1 LKRCNI
7 ALARPLN
14 AASLRGNNRFAEAPM
29 IDQFIAP
36 SRRAFV
42 AGLAATT
49 AAAGVPA
56 SAFAAAKRRAA
67 VAPINALL
75 ATFADELLVM
85 SPESATG
92 LGLDSGKHAGLR
104 AKLDEAGIAGR
115 DKAAAQFASMRV
127 RLDKLDDSRLTPRQ
141 QLQGDTVDYALKRA
155 ADGAR
160 FPYGG
165 GAGDGFGGGATPY
178 VLTQQN
184 GAITNI
190 GEFLNSQHP
199 VKTAADAE
207 AYLARIAAFG
217 RVLDQESAQIKDDAA
232 KGVMPPAFV
241 AKTALGQLQE
251 FRSMAAKDQSMVAS
265 LATRAKA
272 AGLKGDWAA
281 RCTKMIDSIVYP
293 ALDRQIAAFTDSTRA
308 APETAGVQRL
318 PEGDAYYAYGLRLGT
333 TTTLPADEI
342 HRTGLAQNAEI
353 KAKIDD
359 ILKSQGMTQGT
370 VGERVVALNS
380 DPRFLFP
387 DDDAGRAQLIAYIKG
402 KIAAQRA
409 LMPRISH
416 MAMKAPVDVKR
427 VPPDIQDGAALGYM
441 NFASLD
447 GSRPA
452 IYYVNLKTTKLWP
465 KYQLASLSAHE
476 AIPGHAWQGAYLAE
490 HSAEIPKISS
500 MMGFNAFVEGW
511 ALYAEQLMDEFG
523 LYKDDPFG
531 RIGYLQA
538 QQFRA
543 CRLVVDTGL
552 HSKQWTREQSIDFL
566 VSETGKGRNAMTS
579 ETDRYCVSPGQACGY
594 KVGHNQIVALR
605 DKAKA
610 ALGAK
615 FDPAAFND
623 ALVQTGGVPL
633 SLVEGVVDRMI
644 ARG

>member
-1 LKRCNI
+1 MTNTD
-7 ALARPLN
+7 
-14 AASLRGNNRFAEAPM
+14 FAT
-29 IDQFIAP
+29 
-36 SRRAFV
+36 SRRSFMGA
-42 AGLAATT
+42 LAATT
-49 AAAGVPA
+49 AAYSVPNT
-56 SAFAAAKRRAA
+56 AFAAVKRRVA
-67 VAPINALL
+67 VAPINRLL
-75 ATFADELLVM
+75 ATFADEILTL
-85 SPESATG
+85 SPRTTTG
-92 LGLDSGKHAGLR
+92 LGLDTGKHAGLR
-104 AKLDEAGIAGR
+104 AMLDDAGNAGR
-115 DKAAAQFASMRV
+115 EKAAAQFASMRT
-127 RLDKLDDSRLTPRQ
+127 RLDKLDDSGLTPRQ
-141 QLQGDTVDYALKRA
+141 QLQGDTVDYALNRA

-165 GAGDGFGGGATPY
+165 GASDGFQGGAIPY
-178 VLTQQN
+178 VVTQQN
-184 GAITNI
+184 GAITSI

-199 VKTAADAE
+199 VKTSADAE
-207 AYLARIAAFG
+207 AYLARVAAFG
-217 RVLDQESAQIKDDAA
+217 RVLDQESAQIREDAG

-251 FRSMAAKDQSMVAS
+251 FRAVKAADQSMVAS
-265 LATRAKA
+265 LASRAKV

-281 RCTKMIDSIVYP
+281 RCTKAIESIVYP
-293 ALDRQIAAFTDSTRA
+293 ALDRQIAAFAASTKA
-308 APETAGVQRL
+308 APEVAGVQRL

-333 TTTLPADEI
+333 TTTLSADEI
-342 HRTGLAQNAEI
+342 HKTGIAQNAEI
-353 KAKIDD
+353 KAKIDA
-359 ILKSQGMTQGT
+359 ILKSQGMTKGT

-409 LMPRISH
+409 LMPQISH

-447 GSRPA
+447 GTRPA

-490 HSAEIPKISS
+490 HSKDIPTISS

-552 HSKQWTREQSIDFL
+552 HSKQWTRDQSIDFL
-566 VSETGKGRNAMTS
+566 VAETGKGRNAMTS

-610 ALGAK
+610 AMGAK
-615 FDPAAFND
+615 FDAAKFND

-633 SLVEGVVDRMI
+633 SLVESVVNRMI
-644 ARG
+644 G

>member
-1 LKRCNI
+1 M
-7 ALARPLN
+7 
-14 AASLRGNNRFAEAPM
+14 F
-29 IDQFIAP
+29 DQFIAP

-42 AGLAATT
+42 AGLAATASMPE
-49 AAAGVPA
+49 AALAKA
-56 SAFAAAKRRAA
+56 KAKR
-67 VAPINALL
+67 VAKAPADALL
-75 ATFADELLVM
+75 ATFADELLAL
-85 SPESATG
+85 SPMTATG
-92 LGLDSGKHAGLR
+92 LGLDTGNHAALR
-104 AKLDEAGIAGR
+104 AKLDDAGPAAR
-115 DKAAAQFASMRV
+115 AATAAQVDSMRA
-127 RLDKLDDSRLTPRQ
+127 RLAKINHATLTPAQ
-141 QLQGDTVDYALKRA
+141 HLQVMTVDYAAERGQ
-155 ADGAR
+155 DGAR
-160 FPYGG
+160 FAYGG
-165 GAGDGFGGGATPY
+165 GAGDGFRGGATPY
-178 VLTQQN
+178 VITQQN
-184 GAITNI
+184 GALTQVP
-190 GEFLNSQHP
+190 EFLNSQHP

-207 AYLARIAAFG
+207 AYLARVSALG
-217 RVLDQESAQIKDDAA
+217 RLLDQESAQLTEDAA
-232 KGVMPPAFV
+232 KGVMPPSFV
-241 AKTALGQLQE
+241 ASNALGQLQG
-251 FRSMAAKDQSMVAS
+251 FRAVAAGEQPMVAS

-272 AGLKGDWAA
+272 AGLSGDWAA

-293 ALDRQIAAFTDSTRA
+293 ALDRQIAAFSASTKA

-318 PEGDAYYAYGLRLGT
+318 PNGDAYYAYGLRLGT
-333 TTTLPADEI
+333 TTTIPADEI
-342 HRTGLAQNAEI
+342 HRTGLAQNDEI
-353 KAKIDD
+353 KAKIDA
-359 ILKSQGMTQGT
+359 ILKSQGMTKGT

-402 KIAAQRA
+402 KIAASRA
-409 LMPRISH
+409 LMPRVSH
-416 MAMKAPVDVKR
+416 MAMKAPVDVRR

-447 GSRPA
+447 GTRPA

-476 AIPGHAWQGAYLAE
+476 AIPGHAWQGAFLAE
-490 HSAEIPKISS
+490 HSKEIPQISS

-552 HSKQWTREQSIDFL
+552 HSKQWTREQSIAFL
-566 VSETGKGRNAMTS
+566 VQETGKGRNAMTS
-579 ETDRYCVSPGQACGY
+579 ETDRYCVAPGQACGY

-610 ALGAK
+610 SLGAK
-615 FDPAAFND
+615 FDPAKFND
-623 ALVQTGGVPL
+623 AVVQTGGVPL
-633 SLVEGVVDRMI
+633 SLLSGVVDRMI